1 MKSIDQCHLYGI
13 LDAGYT
19 SPADFPGV
27 ARLMVEGDGVD
38 ILQLRAKGA
47 SPEDIAR
54 WADAVH
60 AITREAGVP
69 LVINDHPAVAAA
81 VGAEI
86 IHVGQDDMPLAD
98 VRKLVPEGTLIGKST
113 HSVGQAMAAA
123 EEGADYIG
131 FGPLFSTPTKPD
143 YIPIGIDDILTVHQR
158 LPIPIF
164 CIGGIKK
171 ENLPSVLSAGAKR
184 VVIVSGILQ
193 AEDIPA
199 YVRDCQRILTT

>member
-19 SPADFPGV
+19 SPADFPRV
-27 ARLMVEGDGVD
+27 ARLMVEGDGID

-47 SPEDIAR
+47 SLEDVKR

-60 AITREAGVP
+60 AITIEAGVP

-86 IHVGQDDMPLAD
+86 IHVGQDDMPLAE
-98 VRKLVPEGTLIGKST
+98 VRKLVPQNTLIGKST
-113 HSVGQAMAAA
+113 HSIDQAMAAA
-123 EEGADYIG
+123 AEGADYIG
-131 FGPLFSTPTKPD
+131 FGPLFATLTKPD
-143 YIPIGIDDILTVHQR
+143 YIPIGIDDILTLHQR
-158 LPIPIF
+158 LSIPIF

-171 ENLPSVLSAGAKR
+171 ENLLSVLSAGAKR

-193 AEDIPA
+193 AEDVPA
-199 YVRDCQRILTT
+199 YVRDCKRILTT

>member
-19 SPADFPGV
+19 SPADFPRV
-27 ARLMVEGDGVD
+27 ARLMVEGDGID

-47 SPEDIAR
+47 SLEDVKR

-60 AITREAGVP
+60 AITIEAGVP

-86 IHVGQDDMPLAD
+86 IHVGQDDMPLAE
-98 VRKLVPEGTLIGKST
+98 VRKLVPQNTLIGKST
-113 HSVGQAMAAA
+113 HSIDQAMAAA
-123 EEGADYIG
+123 AEGADYIG
-131 FGPLFSTPTKPD
+131 FGPLFATLTKPD
-143 YIPIGIDDILTVHQR
+143 YIPIGIDDILTLHQR
-158 LPIPIF
+158 LSIPIF

-171 ENLPSVLSAGAKR
+171 ENLHSVLSAGAKR

-193 AEDIPA
+193 AEDVPA
-199 YVRDCQRILTT
+199 YVRDCKRILTT